1 MKFRPTI
8 GQDLSG
14 SLGGITASHNKGGT
28 YFRGRVIPVNPNSVF
43 QQVVRT
49 LVGQLTSLWANTLT
63 EAQRL
68 GWDGYALQVPLADAI
83 GEPRNVGGIAMF
95 VRSNVP
101 RLQVGL
107 PRVDTAPVIFNL
119 GDFTPPSIVSVT
131 APTAFSIAFEATDD
145 WVGED
150 DAAMLLFTSRGMNP
164 TINFF
169 KGPYRSVAGILGD
182 GTTPETSPFAAV
194 GAFPLQ
200 AGQRAFIR
208 MVVTRADGRLSSS
221 FRTADIVV

>member
-14 SLGGITASHNKGGT
+14 SLGGITASRNKGGT
-28 YFRGRVIPVNPNSVF
+28 YFRGRVIPVNPGTVF
-43 QQVVRT
+43 QQVIRT
-49 LVGQLTSLWANTLT
+49 FVAQLTSLWANTLT

-68 GWDGYALQVPLADAI
+68 SWDNYALQVPITDRI
-83 GEPRNVGGIAMF
+83 GEPRNIGGIAQY

-101 RLQVGL
+101 RLQVAL
-107 PRVDTAPVIFNL
+107 ARVDTAPTIFNL
-119 GDFTPPSIVSVT
+119 GDYSPPSIASVT
-131 APTAFSIAFEATDD
+131 APTAFSIAFEAADD
-145 WVGED
+145 WANED
-150 DAAMLLFTSRGMNP
+150 GAAMLLFTSRGMNP

-182 GTTPETSPFAAV
+182 GITPETSPFAAV
-194 GAFPLQ
+194 GAFPLL

-208 MVVTRADGRLSSS
+208 AAVTRADGRLSSS